1 MSRQTILTLLGLA
14 IVACGEQSQLSQD
27 EVVLAAASAN
37 PVAALASAAGH
48 ALAAAPLLQDTAKTV
63 TRRIWADADLYDLS
77 PDGRLAV
84 QTDWTTGDLAIRDM
98 ATGEVRHL
106 THNSAPFDQGEAEDA
121 KFSCDGAWVAYTWY
135 DISEPGYKLGIVDIA
150 GRNPRLI
157 YTDRETTWIEP
168 ADWSPDGQ
176 YILASRTVE
185 GTGAAELL
193 LISSADGSARVLK
206 SVPDGLG
213 GNGSFSPDGRYVAF
227 SLQEND
233 EAGSDIFAVNVA
245 TGAEQGLIQHPAD
258 DQVLGWA
265 PDGRHVL
272 FQSDRS
278 GTPGAW
284 LLPVT
289 DGKPNGAPWLV
300 KPDMWRTA
308 GLRFA
313 DDGTYYYTV
322 NTGRTDVY
330 VASFDPASHSVI
342 GAPSAI
348 TARSVEYAGHAFW
361 SPDGRHLAYNVS
373 SQDHPYSRIVVRS
386 METGD
391 TKEFGGLG
399 PGTSLL
405 LGGLGWL
412 ADGHSLVVLAPME
425 AEGDRAAYQLDV
437 QTGHRSLLRKGPD
450 FPLQPPPTAPEAEYW
465 IYEKSERNGQG
476 QWAYRMVRE
485 HVETGDTTV
494 LFRTSFGAF
503 GQILGERLSPDGKT
517 VAFGYDPPE
526 GSPKLVLLP
535 IDGGEPTQ
543 LDIERTTSRVAWMP
557 DGQALLLQRLA
568 EVGPVWEVLYLDLS
582 EEAPHPI
589 GITTRGQPGLDID
602 PQGRRIAYA
611 SGTDGS
617 ELWVMENFLPE
628 AASRR

>member
-1 MSRQTILTLLGLA
+1 MTRKTTLALCGLA
-14 IVACGEQSQLSQD
+14 IVACGEQSGSSQD
-27 EVVLAAASAN
+27 ELAIATASAN
-37 PVAALASAAGH
+37 PVAALRSAAENV
-48 ALAAAPLLQDTAKTV
+48 LAATPLLQDTARTV
-63 TRRIWADADLYDLS
+63 TRRVWADADLYDLS
-77 PDGRLAV
+77 PDGRFAV
-84 QTDWTTGDLAIRDM
+84 QTDWTTGDLALRDLE
-98 ATGEVRHL
+98 TSEVRHL
-106 THNSAPFDQGEAEDA
+106 THNNAPFDQGEAEDA
-121 KFSCDGAWVAYTWY
+121 KLSRDGASVAYTWY
-135 DISEPGYKLGIVDIA
+135 DIPEPGYKLGVVDIA

-157 YTDRETTWIEP
+157 YSDRGTTWIEP

-185 GTGAAELL
+185 DTHAEELL
-193 LISSADGSARVLK
+193 LISSADGRARVLK

-213 GNGSFSPDGRYVAF
+213 FDGSVSPDGRYVAF
-227 SLQEND
+227 SLQGND
-233 EAGSDIFAVNVA
+233 EVGSDIFVVNIV
-245 TGAEQGLIQHPAD
+245 TGEEHVLIQHPAD
-258 DQVLGWA
+258 DEVLGWA

-289 DGKPNGAPWLV
+289 DGEPNGAPWLV

-342 GAPSAI
+342 GAPTAI
-348 TARSVEYAGHAFW
+348 TARSVEYAGRAIW
-361 SPDGRHLAYNVS
+361 SPDGRHLAYHVS
-373 SQDHPYSRIVVRS
+373 SRDRPRRIVVRS

-399 PGTSLL
+399 PGTSPF
-405 LGGLGWL
+405 LGAWT
-412 ADGHSLVVLAPME
+412 ADGRSLVVLAPIE
-425 AEGDRAAYQLDV
+425 AEGEDAAYQIDV
-437 QTGHRSLLRKGPD
+437 QTGRWSLLRKGPD
-450 FPLQPPPTAPEAEYW
+450 FPLAPPPTAPEPEYW
-465 IYEKSERNGQG
+465 IYEKSERNGHG
-476 QWAYRMVRE
+476 QWAFRIVRE
-485 HVETGDTTV
+485 LAETGDTTV
-494 LFRTSFGAF
+494 LFRTSFGAW

-535 IDGGEPTQ
+535 IDGGEPTE
-543 LDIERTTSRVAWMP
+543 LDVERTTSRLAWMP

-582 EEAPHPI
+582 EKTPHPI

-611 SGTDGS
+611 SGTQGS

-628 AASRR
+628 RDRSR